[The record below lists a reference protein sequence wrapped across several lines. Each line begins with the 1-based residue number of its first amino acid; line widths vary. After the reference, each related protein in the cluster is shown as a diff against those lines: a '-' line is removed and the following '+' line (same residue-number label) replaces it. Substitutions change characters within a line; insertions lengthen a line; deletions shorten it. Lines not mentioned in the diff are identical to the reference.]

1 MKINNLRAQYAKLE
15 KTNNETNQ
23 NAKKVSE
30 ELKQVKEDFN
40 LLLDI
45 NTTYK
50 MENDELKRRIRSNL
64 SDDECSDLNIKK
76 IAKKKVRKNMTYTKA
91 IMISMKKLI
100 QLSIQLER
108 VTKMKQGF
116 VEFVIGHI

>member
-1 MKINNLRAQYAKLE
+1 MRAQYAKLE

-45 NTTYK
+45 NNTYK
-50 MENDELKRRIRSNL
+50 MENDELKRRRSNL
-64 SDDECSDLNIKK
+64 GDDECSDSNIKK
-76 IAKKKVRKNMTYTKA
+76 IAKKKVRKNIIYTKA
-91 IMISMKKLI
+91 IIISMKKLI
-100 QLSIQLER
+100 
-108 VTKMKQGF
+108 
-116 VEFVIGHI
+116 

>member
-1 MKINNLRAQYAKLE
+1 LRAQYAKLE

-64 SDDECSDLNIKK
+64 SDDECSDSNIKK
-76 IAKKKVRKNMTYTKA
+76 IAKKKSKEKHDIYESDYDQHEEVNSTIDPVRESNENEA
-91 IMISMKKLI
+91 
-100 QLSIQLER
+100 R
-108 VTKMKQGF
+108 VC
-116 VEFVIGHI
+116 